1 MTFLQSYWLISQ
13 MAEAVLAR
21 AIYLFL
27 TGSTKDEFP
36 SKQKRAYD
44 RGTRDPNIP
53 YRQLKPCNHQLGR
66 VGDVSLRATK

>member
-1 MTFLQSYWLISQ
+1 MAFLQSYWLIFQ

-36 SKQKRAYD
+36 SNRNERTIEA
-44 RGTRDPNIP
+44 PVIP
-53 YRQLKPCNHQLGR
+53 TSYPGN
-66 VGDVSLRATK
+66 